1 MMKIL
6 TKNKR
11 KVNVS
16 SAELEAAT
24 DNRQTEVEVFKSI
37 SEDSNIE
44 KKEALPRD
52 SESKEDLHTTSTS
65 SLSTNTASTENIVDS
80 KGGDY
85 SSTDTK
91 MVQEEINNDGA
102 DEQMLGAED
111 NEKLAEKREEV
122 KFIKG
127 GDHQNGDA
135 KIDIGN
141 VNGKAFTGM
150 TKEEL
155 MKYAN
160 DPFWIRLRW
169 IFFIA
174 FWLVW
179 LGMLVGAILIIVE
192 TPKCAAPEP
201 LPWYKSGILAK
212 FSNFESNNE
221 NVELVKQ
228 LKASG
233 VIYEMPAELTYNVRD
248 PDVEEKIR
256 NIVNHYKDTEANV
269 IFDITPNFVPKTSRL
284 LKDAMDDET
293 KRSAFVWIEKPEVP
307 NNWLSLVNGSA
318 WAEVMPG
325 NYVLSQFGD
334 GLYDLHMNDT
344 IVKKELSHVL
354 QHLVQLGVKGIR
366 LKNTKF
372 FILSKQIKDEVPA
385 ENPKYDLTQY
395 GFWTHTQT
403 TFQEGLGDV
412 LYEYLTVV
420 KNTTDD
426 GFLSVADDVIRP
438 EVYRTASGEMG
449 IDIPLYGKF
458 VKTLSSPK
466 DKDLRSELTNVMRE
480 AGNYTWL
487 QWNVEDAEVN
497 SEVPPSS
504 VILFLSLL
512 PGTPVVPVDKGAY
525 GSLSDVIS
533 KQIETS
539 RLSPSYMHGD
549 FNLLPIDPLVGYTR
563 QRIKSGNPGFLVLFN
578 PTDATQAAN
587 VTDNSSLPEKMTVV
601 SISDN
606 YNVTNVVAKNKIATA
621 DLEVSP
627 YSTIILTYVPVKT
640 E

>member
-6 TKNKR
+6 AKNKR

-16 SAELEAAT
+16 TTESAEAADSRT
-24 DNRQTEVEVFKSI
+24 KEVEVFKSI
-37 SEDSNIE
+37 SEDSND
-44 KKEALPRD
+44 KPVVLQRD
-52 SESKEDLHTTSTS
+52 SESKEDVHTTSTS
-65 SLSTNTASTENIVDS
+65 SLSTNTASTENIVDNT
-80 KGGDY
+80 KGSDY

-111 NEKLAEKREEV
+111 NDKLAEKREEV

-135 KIDIGN
+135 KIDIGV

-169 IFFIA
+169 IFFIT
-174 FWLVW
+174 FWLLW

-212 FSNFESNNE
+212 FSNFESSNE

-228 LKASG
+228 IKASG

-248 PDVEEKIR
+248 ADVEEKIR
-256 NIVNHYKDTEANV
+256 NIVNHYKDTEAQV
-269 IFDITPNFVPKTSRL
+269 IFDITPNYVPKTSRL
-284 LKDAMDDET
+284 VKDAMDDET

-412 LYEYLTVV
+412 LYDYLTVV
-420 KNTTDD
+420 KNATED

-438 EVYRTASGEMG
+438 EVYRTSSGDMG

-466 DKDLRSELTNVMRE
+466 DKDLRGELTNIVRE
-480 AGNYTWL
+480 SGDHTWL
-487 QWNVEDAEVN
+487 QWNVGDADAT

-512 PGTPVVPVDKGAY
+512 PGTPVVPVGTGAY
-525 GSLSDVIS
+525 GSGLSDAIA

-539 RLSPSYMHGD
+539 RMSPSYMHGD
-549 FNLLPIDPLVGYTR
+549 FSMLPIEPLVGYT
-563 QRIKSGNPGFLVLFN
+563 RIKSGNPGFLVLFN
-578 PTDATQAAN
+578 PTDVTQAAN
-587 VTDNSSLPEKMTVV
+587 VTDNSSLPDKMTVV

-606 YNVTNVVAKNKIATA
+606 YNVTNVAAKNKIVTA
-621 DLEVSP
+621 ELEVSP
-627 YSTIILTYVPVKT
+627 YSTIILTYVPVKM